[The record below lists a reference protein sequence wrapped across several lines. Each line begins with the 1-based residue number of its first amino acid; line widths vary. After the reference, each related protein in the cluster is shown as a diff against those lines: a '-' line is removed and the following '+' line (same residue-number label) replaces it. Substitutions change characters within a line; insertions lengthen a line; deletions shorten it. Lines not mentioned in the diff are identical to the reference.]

1 MSKTTKWVIGIVT
14 GVFVLL
20 FGLFILT
27 VLSLIFSGEGG
38 ETTETITYGSGE
50 GKVAV
55 VELREPIMA
64 SENIVRQ
71 FKKYREN
78 SSIRAIVF
86 RVESPGGGVA
96 ASQEIYEEV
105 RKTRD
110 AGKPVVVSMGAV
122 AASGGYYVSC
132 GASKIVANPGT
143 LTGSIGVI
151 IQYLQFKDLMN
162 KWGIGETTI
171 KSGRFKDSGS
181 PFRKMTEEEKRY
193 FSVVVD
199 DVYGQFLDVVV
210 AERKLDRKQVLKY
223 ADGRIFTGRQAL
235 QYGFVDTL
243 GTMEDAVKIAAAMG
257 GVRGKPSVVREVK
270 RKSLFER
277 LFGDAASELTSVK
290 EQLMRQPVLQY
301 RFTAPY

>member
-1 MSKTTKWVIGIVT
+1 MSKTVKWIIGIVA

-20 FGLFILT
+20 FGLFLIT
-27 VLSLIFSGEGG
+27 MLSWIFSGESSETREVTTTGG
-38 ETTETITYGSGE
+38 E
-50 GKVAV
+50 KVAV
-55 VELREPIMA
+55 VELKETIL
-64 SENIVRQ
+64 SSDEIVRQ

-78 SSIRAIVF
+78 RSIRAIVF

-105 RKTRD
+105 KKTRD
-110 AGKPVVVSMGAV
+110 GGKPVVVSMGSV

-162 KWGIGETTI
+162 KLGIGETTV
-171 KSGRFKDSGS
+171 KTGKFKDSGS

-193 FSVVVD
+193 FSVITG
-199 DVYGQFLDVVV
+199 DVYNQFVDVVV
-210 AERKLDRKQVLKY
+210 NERKLPRKQVLKY
-223 ADGRIFTGRQAL
+223 ADGRVFTGKQAL

-243 GTMEDAVKIAAAMG
+243 GTMEDAIKIAATMG
-257 GVRGKPSVVREVK
+257 GIHGKPSIVKEVK
-270 RKSLFER
+270 RRTFFDR
-277 LFGDAASELTSVK
+277 LVGDAASELTSVK
-290 EQLMRQPVLQY
+290 QQFLQQPILQY
-301 RFTAPY
+301 RFEAP